1 MHNYTHNKQTN
12 QLFHKFIQ
20 PHLKQPQIHFI
31 THSNTFFTFLSHNT
45 LQKHKFHK
53 SNFSKNPFSPLS
65 PSPKPTKHPLPLS
78 FIIQY
83 INQKQHKQFIFLTL
97 TTPNLTLHHFQHQ
110 IKHYNHSFTRLTNPK
125 HFKSIP
131 KPYLTKL
138 QITYNKKP
146 HHYNPHFHLFIPLN
160 KSYFTHKPYYI
171 THKQS
176 LQLSPHL
183 TPNQPI
189 TQLHLQNLNQNNN

>member
-1 MHNYTHNKQTN
+1 MMEYIKEKEDKE
-12 QLFHKFIQ
+12 LM
-20 PHLKQPQIHFI
+20 
-31 THSNTFFTFLSHNT
+31 FLRVRRGNVRVED
-45 LQKHKFHK
+45 LEDE
-53 SNFSKNPFSPLS
+53 
-65 PSPKPTKHPLPLS
+65 
-78 FIIQY
+78 
-83 INQKQHKQFIFLTL
+83 
-97 TTPNLTLHHFQHQ
+97 
-110 IKHYNHSFTRLTNPK
+110 IKHYNESFRRLTNPK

-189 TQLHLQNLNQNNN
+189 TQLHLQNLNQNNNKQLYQIPKYSPKHTHYLLNQKLFHPFYNPLKPKQLLLYSPFFKHPRK